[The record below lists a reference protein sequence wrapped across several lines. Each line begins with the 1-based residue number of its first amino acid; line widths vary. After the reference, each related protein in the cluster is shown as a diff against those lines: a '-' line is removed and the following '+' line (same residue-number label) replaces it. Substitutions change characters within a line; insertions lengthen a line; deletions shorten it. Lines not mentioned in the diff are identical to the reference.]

1 MTKPPLHPLCI
12 AALLL
17 AASSLLTAGV
27 AARAADPGQNTQGGG
42 ITLNFVDDDIR
53 KVIVAIGQITHKN
66 FIIDPRVQGRVT
78 VVSSKPVSADA
89 VYATFLSVLEV
100 HGLAAAPAG
109 QVIKIV
115 PSLEARQMPGP
126 DYNSAT
132 PGDAVVSWR

>member
-1 MTKPPLHPLCI
+1 MRI

-17 AASSLLTAGV
+17 AASTLLPAGM
-27 AARAADPGQNTQGGG
+27 AARAADPGQGTG
-42 ITLNFVDDDIR
+42 ITLNFIDDDIR

-78 VVSSKPVSADA
+78 IVSSRPVDADA

-109 QVIKIV
+109 Q
-115 PSLEARQMPGP
+115 
-126 DYNSAT
+126 
-132 PGDAVVSWR
+132 